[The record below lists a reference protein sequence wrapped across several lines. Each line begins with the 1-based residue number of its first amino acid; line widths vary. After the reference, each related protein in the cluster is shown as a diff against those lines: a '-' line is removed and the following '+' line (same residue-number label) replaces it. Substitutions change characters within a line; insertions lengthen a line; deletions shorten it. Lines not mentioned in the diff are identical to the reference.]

1 MSSLFRGALAAALL
15 LALPAR
21 AEAQANA
28 PRKIAPGVYQ
38 VVPDPSFAAG
48 FDVSGFNMRFHGD
61 TAMVIEQGG
70 AMMTRSRTSYEGEN
84 LVWTDLEGELM
95 CPGVA
100 KYKLVFSDEGRT
112 IRLTPVEDGCA
123 ERSAI
128 IAQISLKRR
137 DG

>member
-1 MSSLFRGALAAALL
+1 MSSLLRGALAAALL
-15 LALPAR
+15 FIVPAL
-21 AEAQANA
+21 AEAQAGA
-28 PRKIAPGVYQ
+28 SRKITPGVYQ
-38 VVPDPSFAAG
+38 VVPDPSFSAG
-48 FDVSGFNMRFHGD
+48 FDVSAISMRFHGD
-61 TAMVIEQGG
+61 TVMVIEQGG
-70 AMMTRSRTSYEGEN
+70 AMMTRSRTSYEGEH

-95 CPGVA
+95 CAGVA

-112 IRLTPVEDGCA
+112 IRLTPVEDACA